1 MDPEACEYQ
10 GFQKIWS
17 FDKSIDAANTINVT
31 CEYGYREDGL
41 PDWVWRM
48 DGFEFLKYMPSCY
61 DPTYCEEDVYY
72 VPNAVYNVSTKP
84 TVFTEFFFKRRYVCS
99 FEINFFL
106 QPPEVGTLRYNDGE
120 RVVYTCENPG
130 EEENNVSIYASNLA
144 MNTLVLY

>member
-72 VPNAVYNVSTKP
+72 VPNAIYSVSIIYSLY
-84 TVFTEFFFKRRYVCS
+84 FRNFFFFKKRYV
-99 FEINFFL
+99 
-106 QPPEVGTLRYNDGE
+106 
-120 RVVYTCENPG
+120 
-130 EEENNVSIYASNLA
+130 NLDLIHFYSLLK
-144 MNTLVLY
+144 LVL

>member
-72 VPNAVYNVSTKP
+72 VPNAVYNVWSIPIVITQ
-84 TVFTEFFFKRRYVCS
+84 FSFKKRYVILKFIS
-99 FEINFFL
+99 FYSHL
-106 QPPEVGTLRYNDGE
+106 KLGH
-120 RVVYTCENPG
+120 
-130 EEENNVSIYASNLA
+130 
-144 MNTLVLY
+144 